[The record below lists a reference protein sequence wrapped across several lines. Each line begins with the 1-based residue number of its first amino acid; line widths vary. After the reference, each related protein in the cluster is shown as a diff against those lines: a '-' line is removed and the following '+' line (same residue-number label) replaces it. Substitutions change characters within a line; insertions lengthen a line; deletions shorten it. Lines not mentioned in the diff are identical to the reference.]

1 MAMLILL
8 CISDL
13 SVCWWLEPEEKTLWD
28 NECGMLPKHLFDPA
42 TCARLNLG
50 TVDSSLLEKGLSLVT
65 LFLVSSFLS
74 EFSGTLDDLVNN
86 SMPSVQVI
94 HIVYQRIDLDILGQV
109 WPVLLGRYGRGQR
122 EEGEG
127 RGILQRQMAQC
138 TMLCFNYWYIT

>member
-1 MAMLILL
+1 M
-8 CISDL
+8 
-13 SVCWWLEPEEKTLWD
+13 
-28 NECGMLPKHLFDPA
+28 
-42 TCARLNLG
+42 
-50 TVDSSLLEKGLSLVT
+50 
-65 LFLVSSFLS
+65 SSFLS

-127 RGILQRQMAQC
+127 QGVLLRQMAQC